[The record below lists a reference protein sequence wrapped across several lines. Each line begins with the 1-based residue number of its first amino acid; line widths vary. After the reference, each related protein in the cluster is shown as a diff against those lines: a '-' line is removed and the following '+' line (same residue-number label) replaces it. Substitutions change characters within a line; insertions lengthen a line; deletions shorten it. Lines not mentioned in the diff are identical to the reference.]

1 VFSFTSTVF
10 PLIALRKS
18 AGDFPSDALIVDRA
32 RVGVCGGDARIHQR
46 IHSSAIRRT
55 RRR

>member
-32 RVGVCGGDARIHQR
+32 RVGVCRGDARIHER